1 MPTTTRSWPFGSSA
15 PSRRRRVPETGSRPV
30 LGLTQF
36 LSCGAH
42 SVPAACLHASFP
54 QDVLLDLAVFRAG
67 KLRDNVDEARD
78 GELLQ
83 PRLAEGCD
91 LRRMGN
97 LRKYMPVT
105 FVTMMIGQPASFNRF
120 TAPAAP
126 GIKSTSHGRTMK

>member
-1 MPTTTRSWPFGSSA
+1 MTDGCRGWTLPTTTRSGPFGSSA
-15 PSRRRRVPETGSRPV
+15 PSRRRRVPESGSRPV

-36 LSCGAH
+36 LSCGAP

-97 LRKYMPVT
+97 LPGLADDGGHD
-105 FVTMMIGQPASFNRF
+105 FVFRMLGAN
-120 TAPAAP
+120 
-126 GIKSTSHGRTMK
+126 